1 MQVGQDQDGENNIIF
16 LRTDTSIPDPVL
28 EELRALPL
36 VNTVTPLEL

>member
-16 LRTDTSIPDPVL
+16 LRTDTSIPDHVL

-36 VNTVTPLEL
+36 INTVTPLEL